1 MKTLF
6 NKIEVYKSAPLTDK
20 EKREI
25 LICVQNDSING
36 ASLYNQMTRAE
47 QTFSLV
53 AMMKACLEMLED
65 AVDKRII
72 DKEVK
77 MNANRFKNSLEKSTD
92 AIFKSINDE
101 TSLIINDISNHIMY
115 ASIVQITD

>member
-6 NKIEVYKSAPLTDK
+6 DKIEVYKGAPLTDE

-77 MNANRFKNSLEKSTD
+77 MNANRFKKSLEKSTD
-92 AIFKSINDE
+92 AIFKSINEE

>member
-1 MKTLF
+1 MKKLF
-6 NKIEVYKSAPLTDK
+6 KKIEEYKGSPLTDE
-20 EKREI
+20 EKREV
-25 LICVQNDSING
+25 LICVQKDSVNG
-36 ASLYNQMTRAE
+36 ASLYNGMTKQE

-53 AMMKACLEMLED
+53 AMAKASLEMLED

-77 MNANRFKNSLEKSTD
+77 MQANRYKKSLEKVTD
-92 AIFKSINDE
+92 SVFKSIDFD
-101 TSLIINDISNHIMY
+101 TSIIINDISNCIMY

>member
-6 NKIEVYKSAPLTDK
+6 DKIEVYKGAPLTDE
-20 EKREI
+20 EKLEA
-25 LICVQNDSING
+25 LICVQRDSVNG
-36 ASLYNQMTRAE
+36 ASLYSQMTRAE

-77 MNANRFKNSLEKSTD
+77 MNANRFKKSLEKSTD